1 MVKFIEFFSSS
12 QVWRPTE
19 ICEIMFPCTV
29 SKFRVFI
36 GKGGCMFSDGEARAK
51 RGKERAKSVKI
62 LVRRDQL
69 GGIFGDHCK
78 VIFKNAK

>member
-1 MVKFIEFFSSS
+1 M
-12 QVWRPTE
+12 
-19 ICEIMFPCTV
+19 CELMFRDAV

-36 GKGGCMFSDGEARAK
+36 GKRGSMFSDGEARAK
-51 RGKERAKSVKI
+51 GGKERVKSVKT

-69 GGIFGDHCK
+69 GGIFGDHYK